1 MGAGRR
7 SRVVLGGNAVSEC
20 EVRGPWTGRDGQ
32 GGDEA
37 EECLDSASCLCRGG
51 GNLPDGVC
59 EDLMGESK

>member
-1 MGAGRR
+1 M
-7 SRVVLGGNAVSEC
+7 VLGGNAVSEC

-51 GNLPDGVC
+51 GNLPDGFPSPM
-59 EDLMGESK
+59 LESEK